1 MKKIIGSVM
10 VAGLVAS
17 TAFGAML
24 NQGTRELGVFANIDR
39 DSLDAKVSF
48 GQFIMDGLII
58 GAGISGGWQD
68 ADSVDAATY
77 GASAYAQYHFD
88 IGSPLVPF
96 VGAAAGVQYSKIDI
110 DGLGSDSETGLMG
123 EAQLG
128 AKAFIANNIAITMYG
143 FFDFSNEEIY
153 SNKGELE
160 KTDFGLRVGMNSY
173 F

>member
-1 MKKIIGSVM
+1 
-10 VAGLVAS
+10 
-17 TAFGAML
+17 
-24 NQGTRELGVFANIDR
+24 
-39 DSLDAKVSF
+39 
-48 GQFIMDGLII
+48 
-58 GAGISGGWQD
+58 
-68 ADSVDAATY
+68 
-77 GASAYAQYHFD
+77 
-88 IGSPLVPF
+88 
-96 VGAAAGVQYSKIDI
+96 
-110 DGLGSDSETGLMG
+110 MG